1 MKHCAIFWVFA
12 ISMLVLTSGARAH
25 SGEAERLDACELRG
39 IKPLTVLRNV
49 EEKED
54 LGLIVE
60 ESPLWISFKD
70 DQFLVDRRVD
80 RTLKHFLNDGFL
92 LFYQE
97 AFQLNRELREVQ
109 APAQR
114 KEKLEAFHKLL
125 VQIGRYVAKRFPT
138 DPERPHFWEA
148 RRQAKFAEIRARA
161 ENGLIQ
167 IGDFV
172 KIKTADAFTRALFLE
187 LLLGQLCISAK
198 LRVGSLEAP
207 HSQTPFETRPFHA
220 WVEFYDREFDSPT
233 ILDPT
238 LGIYGDTF
246 RAAALNAVRTP
257 HFTALEYRVNLE
269 DLRIAEIARSRN

>member
-1 MKHCAIFWVFA
+1 MKHRTISWVFA
-12 ISMLVLTSGARAH
+12 VSMLVLTSGARAY
-25 SGEAERLDACELRG
+25 SGEAERLDPCELSG

-70 DQFLVDRRVD
+70 DQFLVDRRAD
-80 RTLKHFLNDGFL
+80 RALRRFLSDGFL
-92 LFYQE
+92 LFFKE
-97 AFQLNRELREVQ
+97 AFQLSQELREVQ

-138 DPERPHFWEA
+138 DPERPRFWET
-148 RRQAKFAEIRARA
+148 RRPAKFAEIRARA

-198 LRVGSLEAP
+198 LRVGSVEGP
-207 HSQTPFETRPFHA
+207 KSQTPFAPRPTHA

-238 LGIYGDTF
+238 LDIYGDTF
-246 RAAALNAVRTP
+246 SAAALNAVRKP
-257 HFTALEYRVNLE
+257 HFTALEYTVNLE
-269 DLRIAEIARSRN
+269 DLRIAEIARKRN